1 MPYTKIIGVCLVT
14 LFFVSCDLE
23 RDNPLDMNKGNKE
36 IVLSFDSL
44 VVVTDNNND
53 KQINKGESIKLTV
66 VLKNNGSSSAN
77 KVRGTISCA
86 NSYISAL
93 SPTTSTPY
101 YRNGVTSND
110 YIDAGGVGYGFS
122 NLSFNVSSTTPAGTV
137 IPFSI
142 AITDESNNTWS
153 DSFTITVVATSSSIG
168 FSSFAVVT
176 DNNNDKQINK
186 GESIKLTVVLKNN
199 GSSSANKVRGT
210 ISCANSYIS
219 ALSPTTSTPYYRNGV
234 TSNDYIDAGG
244 VGYGFSNLSFN
255 VSSTTPAGTVIP
267 FSIAITDESNNTWSD
282 SFTITIVAT
291 AELPNDVCN
300 ISSTTTGT
308 TFIVISPSQQI
319 FRYGDNYTITLSSET
334 FSFGQATSVD
344 LYRNETLTYSYGTFL
359 LFDNNSRTFSLPN
372 SIPASRCYTFRIL
385 TGSDIYITNSF
396 TVH

>member
-86 NSYISAL
+86 S
-93 SPTTSTPY
+93 
-101 YRNGVTSND
+101 
-110 YIDAGGVGYGFS
+110 
-122 NLSFNVSSTTPAGTV
+122 
-137 IPFSI
+137 
-142 AITDESNNTWS
+142 
-153 DSFTITVVATSSSIG
+153 
-168 FSSFAVVT
+168 
-176 DNNNDKQINK
+176 
-186 GESIKLTVVLKNN
+186 
-199 GSSSANKVRGT
+199 
-210 ISCANSYIS
+210 SYIS